1 MSSIW
6 RTSQLAVLLFLLSF
20 LATIPLSAKPKPQ
33 PKEAVQELRLDPL
46 SSPKVG
52 VPTQIIL
59 LMTALTLLPA
69 IVMSLTP
76 FLRIVVVLH
85 FLRQALGTQTVP
97 SNQVLIG
104 LSLFLTCLLI
114 QPMATDIYQSAWIP
128 LEKGQLEV
136 SDAFDKAAEPV
147 KAYISK
153 YVREKDVELFLRASG
168 RPNPKS
174 KQDLSLA
181 VLAPAYV
188 LSELKTSFQ
197 IGAVLF
203 IPFLIVDVVV
213 ASLTV
218 SIGMVQLPPVMIS
231 APFKILL
238 FVLVDGWNLVI
249 GSLLA
254 SFRT

>member
-1 MSSIW
+1 MVA
-6 RTSQLAVLLFLLSF
+6 LKFLLWLVSLTNF
-20 LATIPLSAKPKPQ
+20 MISAAPQAAGAKPSL
-33 PKEAVQELRLDPL
+33 E
-46 SSPKVG
+46 SVG
-52 VPTQIIL
+52 VPMQVIVL
-59 LMTALTLLPA
+59 LTALTFLPA
-69 IVMSLTP
+69 VIMSLTP

-97 SNQVLIG
+97 SNQVLSG
-104 LSLFLTCLLI
+104 LSLFLTCLLV
-114 QPMATDIYQSAWIP
+114 QPLAVEVYTSAWIP
-128 LEKGQLEV
+128 FEKNQVTMSEALEKASTPIRG
-136 SDAFDKAAEPV
+136 
-147 KAYISK
+147 YISK
-153 YVREKDVELFLRASG
+153 FAREKDVELFLKVAAL
-168 RPNPKS
+168 PNPRTKEE
-174 KQDLSLA
+174 LPLT

-249 GSLLA
+249 GSLLT
-254 SFRT
+254 SFRN